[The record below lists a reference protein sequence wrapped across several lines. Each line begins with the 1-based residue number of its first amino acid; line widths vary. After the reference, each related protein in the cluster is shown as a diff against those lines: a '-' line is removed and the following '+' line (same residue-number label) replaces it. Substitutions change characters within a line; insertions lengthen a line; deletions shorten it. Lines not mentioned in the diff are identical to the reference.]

1 MQKKNTRHL
10 RQKKVFREVIGR
22 KVSEL
27 REARKLTTT
36 ELAKKA
42 GVSQAQISRLENG
55 LQGFRSD
62 TLLDIALA
70 LDVHPQVLVAGWK
83 GEK

>member
-1 MQKKNTRHL
+1 MQRKNTRHL
-10 RQKKVFREVIGR
+10 RVKKSFRESIGKKVY
-22 KVSEL
+22 EL

-36 ELAKKA
+36 ELGAMA

-70 LDVHPQVLVAGWK
+70 LGVHPSALVSDWK
-83 GEK
+83 G